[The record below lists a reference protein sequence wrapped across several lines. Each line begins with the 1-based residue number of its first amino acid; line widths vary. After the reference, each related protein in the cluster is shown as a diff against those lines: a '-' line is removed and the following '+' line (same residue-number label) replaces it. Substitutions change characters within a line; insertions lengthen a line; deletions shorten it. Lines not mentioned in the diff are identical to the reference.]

1 MFCDVKTV
9 GKTWW
14 HQLCSKT
21 GMTMICNNSYSG
33 STLSNQ
39 YQCRT
44 TDAVIRQLGTNG
56 MPDVII
62 VFAGTNDMRIFQKN
76 PGNIIVG
83 ELDTTP
89 PYNV

>member
-62 VFAGTNDMRIFQKN
+62 VLQVQMICVYFRKIQAI
-76 PGNIIVG
+76 
-83 ELDTTP
+83 
-89 PYNV
+89 